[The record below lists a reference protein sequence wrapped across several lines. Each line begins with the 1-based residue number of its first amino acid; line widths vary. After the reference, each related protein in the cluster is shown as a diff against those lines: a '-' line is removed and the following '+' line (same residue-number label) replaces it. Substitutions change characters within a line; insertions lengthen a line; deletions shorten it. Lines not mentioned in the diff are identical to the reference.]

1 MSEPSFLHF
10 CRRALQEQVAAI
22 NAGCDAAEDA
32 HRLLCALHADMARVA
47 ACAPRRARRLIAVA
61 A

>member
-1 MSEPSFLHF
+1 MSEPSFRHF

-22 NAGCDAAEDA
+22 NATCEAAADA
-32 HRLLCALHADMARVA
+32 HRRLSTLHAEMARAVA
-47 ACAPRRARRLIAVA
+47 CRPRRARRLIAVA

>member
-22 NAGCDAAEDA
+22 NAACDAAEAA
-32 HRLLCALHADMARVA
+32 HRLLCAFQAGKARTAAPRVRRRRHLETVA
-47 ACAPRRARRLIAVA
+47 A
-61 A
+61 